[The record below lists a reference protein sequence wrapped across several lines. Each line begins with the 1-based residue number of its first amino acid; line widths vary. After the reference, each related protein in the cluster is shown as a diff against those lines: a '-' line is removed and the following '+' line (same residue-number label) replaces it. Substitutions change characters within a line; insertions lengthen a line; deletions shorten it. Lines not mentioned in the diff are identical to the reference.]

1 MVIQEA
7 SVEAIGRYN
16 CAANNGVTND
26 DGEPIVDSVDVDIKV
41 TGLYSSSAYTSFIIR
56 VSSSQ
61 ATNREVRARQ
71 SSKFIIYRFWYILM
85 FGIYFFLI

>member
-41 TGLYSSSAYTSFIIR
+41 TGLYSSSAYTSFIIC
-56 VSSSQ
+56 VPPLNPSGCWVPTLS
-61 ATNREVRARQ
+61 T
-71 SSKFIIYRFWYILM
+71 
-85 FGIYFFLI
+85 